1 MKAKGSIIDDVTI
14 CTGTSERIVKIL
26 DTYRARIAALDFVR
40 LSGEESERARLIHAD
55 AVASARIE
63 GAEMTPQD
71 AALCELLLEMRVP
84 YDVAMLM
91 VADYS
96 RDVLAA
102 LDKA

>member
-1 MKAKGSIIDDVTI
+1 MNSYILTDEAGADL
-14 CTGTSERIVKIL
+14 L

-40 LSGEESERARLIHAD
+40 LCDEEAERARTIHAD
-55 AVASARIE
+55 AIESARIE

-71 AALCELLLEMRVP
+71 AAFCELLLEMRVP
-84 YDVAMLM
+84 YNVAMPM

-102 LDKA
+102 LNRA